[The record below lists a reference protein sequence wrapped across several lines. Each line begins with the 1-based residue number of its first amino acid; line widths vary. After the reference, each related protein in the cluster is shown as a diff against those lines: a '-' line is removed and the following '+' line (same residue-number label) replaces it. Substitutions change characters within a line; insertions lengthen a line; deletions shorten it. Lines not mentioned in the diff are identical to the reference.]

1 MKYYPLMA
9 IMILAGCGPKPAAE
23 PLLVSV
29 SVVAP
34 DPPLAAEALWD
45 HANYLAGD
53 SLYGRAA
60 GSRYE
65 RQAAEYIRDQFAAAG
80 LGPVG
85 DDYLLPFTFIA
96 DVILAPGNSLSWSGP
111 ARGALAVDEDFRP
124 LGFSASGTAAGEL
137 VFAGY
142 GISSS
147 DPDYDDYAGLD
158 VQGKVVLVL
167 RFSPDGTNPHGAF
180 GAHSPLRK
188 KALTAREKGALALL
202 VVTGPEED
210 EEDYL
215 MRLRYD
221 RGGDAGLPV
230 INVTRAAADRLLGTA
245 GLTVAE
251 LQQEIN
257 ASRMPLSATAA
268 GLQVTLTAALTMVEG
283 QSQNVVAGFPGSG
296 ALKDEWIVLGA
307 HYDHLGWGGEGS
319 GSMQADTN
327 AIHNGADDNASG
339 SSTLIELARQ
349 LSGSLVREA
358 NRRSVMFQA
367 FGAEERGLLGSAYL
381 TKHSPVPMERVTAML
396 NMDMIGRLSTGKL
409 VLGGAGTSPLWKEL
423 VPSLNSEG
431 LSITYDDAGFGSS
444 DHQSYYL
451 AGKPVLFFFTGQHRQ
466 YHRPSD
472 DVALLDLAGMSS
484 IGQLVA
490 RITTDL
496 VTRPEAPPFSKP
508 ESPQP
513 SRRGGF
519 PVVMGTI
526 PDYTWE
532 GIGMRLAGAG
542 GGSPADKGRLKA
554 GDIII
559 HFGATEVKSIYDY
572 MYALQAAKAGEPLK
586 VIVLRGEEEVELEI
600 VPERARD

>member
-1 MKYYPLMA
+1 MKSYPLIA
-9 IMILAGCGPKPAAE
+9 LVILAGCGPKPVAE
-23 PLLVSV
+23 PPVISV

-34 DPPLAAEALWD
+34 DPPLATKALWD

-85 DDYLLPFTFIA
+85 DGYLLPFTFIA
-96 DVILAPGNSLSWSGP
+96 DVILASGNSLSWSG
-111 ARGALAVDEDFRP
+111 AAQGTLAVDEDFRP
-124 LGFSASGTAAGEL
+124 LGFSASGSAAGEL

-158 VQGKVVLVL
+158 VKGKVVLVL

-180 GAHSPLRK
+180 GAHAPLRK
-188 KALTAREKGALALL
+188 KALTAREKGALAML
-202 VVTGPEED
+202 VVAGPEED

-230 INVTRAAADRLLGTA
+230 INVTRAAADRLLAAA

-251 LQQEIN
+251 LQKEIN
-257 ASRMPLSATAA
+257 ASRMPLSAVA
-268 GLQVTLTAALTMVEG
+268 GGVQVTLNTALTMVEG
-283 QSQNVVAGFPGSG
+283 QSQNVVAGLPGSG

-339 SSTLIELARQ
+339 SATLIELARQ
-349 LSGSLVREA
+349 LSGSLGSEA

-409 VLGGAGTSPLWKEL
+409 VLGGAGTSPLWKGL
-423 VPSLNSEG
+423 VPSLNSDS

-451 AGKPVLFFFTGQHRQ
+451 ADKPVLFFFTGQHRQ

-484 IGQLVA
+484 IGHLVG

-496 VTRPEAPPFSKP
+496 ATRSEAPPFSKP
-508 ESPQP
+508 ESPQA

-532 GIGMRLAGAG
+532 GTGMRLSGARR
-542 GGSPADKGRLKA
+542 GSPADKGGLKA

-572 MYALQAAKAGEPLK
+572 MYALQAAKAGKPLR
-586 VIVLRGEEEVELEI
+586 VIVLRNGEEVKLEV
-600 VPERARD
+600 VPERAMD